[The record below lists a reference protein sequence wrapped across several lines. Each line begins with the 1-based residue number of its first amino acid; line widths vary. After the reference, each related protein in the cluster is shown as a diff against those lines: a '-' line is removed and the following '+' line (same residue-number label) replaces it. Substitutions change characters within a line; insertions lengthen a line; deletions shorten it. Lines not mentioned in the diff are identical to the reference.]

1 MIKKL
6 NFSYKSVIA
15 LIICVIHAIPLY
27 ITLVAS
33 LKSRRDFSSRW
44 VFPES
49 IEWTNF
55 SEAFKR
61 ADLGQSL
68 FNNIVITTAV
78 IVLVVLLGGMAAY
91 PLSRNK
97 TKINNLVLLFF
108 LSVMMIP
115 ALTIIVP
122 LIRLMNQ
129 IGGVSKLWGLVL
141 VLSTYQLPLSIF
153 LYKNF
158 IDAIPRSLDEAA
170 IIDGC
175 SPFQSFVYII
185 LPMLKPVTATVVILT
200 GISTWNDYQFSVFL
214 VHSKA
219 VRNTTLAVASFFGQQ
234 SSNLNLAAAAAIIV
248 ILPTTILFLF
258 LQKYFVQGMVDS
270 AVK

>member
-6 NFSYKSVIA
+6 NFSYKSVLA
-15 LIICVIHAIPLY
+15 LIISIIHAIPLY
-27 ITLVAS
+27 ITMVAS

-44 VFPES
+44 LLPKE
-49 IEWTNF
+49 IEWSNF
-55 SEAFKR
+55 SEAFKK

-68 FNNIVITTAV
+68 LNNIVITFSVIAV
-78 IVLVVLLGGMAAY
+78 VVVLGGMAAY

-129 IGGVSKLWGLVL
+129 LGGMSRLWGLVV

-175 SPFQSFVYII
+175 SPFQSFRYII
-185 LPMLKPVTATVVILT
+185 LPLLKPVTATVVILT

-214 VHSKA
+214 VHSKV